1 MTKTYDVI
9 IIGGGPAGI
18 FAALELVERTGKI
31 LIVEKGK
38 SLAERVCPSKERN
51 IPCAKCQP
59 CSIVCG
65 WGGAG
70 AFSDGK
76 LTLSTEVGGFLDEY
90 ISKERLHK
98 MIRYVDDIYL
108 RFGAP
113 EHVYGDDEEKVAAIA
128 KKAVMAD
135 LRLIPS
141 RIRHLGSGRT
151 LAVLQAMQEELER

>member
-1 MTKTYDVI
+1 MAKEFDVI
-9 IIGGGPAGI
+9 IIGGVDPPGSLPPWR
-18 FAALELVERTGKI
+18 LVERTGKI
-31 LIVEKGK
+31 LIVEEGK
-38 SLAERVCPSKERN
+38 SLVDRVCPSKQRH
-51 IPCAKCQP
+51 IPCVKCQP

-90 ISKERLHK
+90 ISKDRLHK

-113 EHVYGDDEEKVAAIA
+113 EQVYGDDEEKVAAIE
-128 KKAVMAD
+128 KKAIQ
-135 LRLIPS
+135 LTC
-141 RIRHLGSGRT
+141 G
-151 LAVLQAMQEELER
+151 